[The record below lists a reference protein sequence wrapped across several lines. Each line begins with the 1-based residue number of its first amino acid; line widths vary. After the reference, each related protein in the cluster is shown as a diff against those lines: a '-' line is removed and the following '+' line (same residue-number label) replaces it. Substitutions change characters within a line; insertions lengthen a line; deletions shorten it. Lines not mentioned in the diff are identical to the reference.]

1 MNLKDFIDESKDRI
15 VDLEKC
21 FTGTLY
27 DISKVQVLNTLE
39 DDEYIK
45 LVLTMEHDNSHAY
58 ELVYDK
64 KTEESY
70 IDIYDKDDKYIKG
83 FMS

>member
-1 MNLKDFIDESKDRI
+1 MDLKEFIDESKDRI

-27 DISKVQVLNTLE
+27 DISKVQVLNNLE
-39 DDEYIK
+39 DVDYIK

-70 IDIYDKDDKYIKG
+70 IDIYDKDDEYIKG